1 MSDNS
6 TNYLPKDSKSL
17 IIRRTKIRFVIGNVI
32 STEMW
37 ITRRGESS
45 TLSKQDAIDIN
56 LKSHERRTR
65 KKTEMG
71 DYLRNSICIAIS
83 K

>member
-45 TLSKQDAIDIN
+45 TLSKQDAIEIN

-65 KKTEMG
+65 KKTG
-71 DYLRNSICIAIS
+71 NGRLPP
-83 K
+83 